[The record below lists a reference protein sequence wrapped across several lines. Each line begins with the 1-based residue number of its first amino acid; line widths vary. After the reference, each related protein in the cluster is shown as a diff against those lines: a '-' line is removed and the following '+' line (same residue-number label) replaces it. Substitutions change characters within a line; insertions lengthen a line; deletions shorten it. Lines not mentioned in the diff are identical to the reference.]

1 MRSRRWDDAA
11 KPPTQVNAQENQHTT
26 ADHRKNALALRYL
39 HTPAAGKDAPGSR
52 RGVSAESPNPR
63 LV

>member
-1 MRSRRWDDAA
+1 MQPSPLPKWMLGRISTR
-11 KPPTQVNAQENQHTT
+11 PQTT
-26 ADHRKNALALRYL
+26 EKNALALRYL